1 MARERPL
8 AMVLFRPGCGNRLMV
23 GEGTTA
29 TNAIA
34 TPALQARCPRTL
46 TKRKIPKLQ
55 EVVDVLG
62 GAAAWEM
69 LTL

>member
-1 MARERPL
+1 
-8 AMVLFRPGCGNRLMV
+8 MV

-55 EVVDVLG
+55 EVVDALG
-62 GAAAWEM
+62 GAAAWENVDSVS
-69 LTL
+69 LLPAASDPLCGRAHDPLL